1 MTNNH
6 NTEAK
11 ETMDPLEIAR
21 FAQHADQWWQPNGA
35 FKTLHDINP
44 TRLDWICKYITPKN
58 LKMLDIGCGGGILSE
73 GLARLGAHVTGLDVE
88 AHTLQ
93 TARVHAEQ
101 STLSIDYV
109 CEPVESFV
117 ESYNK
122 GLFDAITCLEMLE
135 HVADPQVVINSAVDL
150 LKPGGFLFLSTV
162 NRTAKAY
169 ATVILGAEYIL
180 SLLPRQTHSFERCIR
195 PSELASG
202 VRQVGLD
209 VLGVTGLDYHP
220 FTRKA
225 VLVEDCVDVNYLLVA
240 KKMGFVS

>member
-1 MTNNH
+1 MKNHH

-21 FAQHADQWWQPNGA
+21 FAQHADQWWQPDGA

-44 TRLDWICKYITPKN
+44 ARLDWIRKYITPTN

-88 AHTLQ
+88 EHALE
-93 TARVHAEQ
+93 TARAHAKQ
-101 STLSIDYV
+101 SKLSIDYV
-109 CEPVESFV
+109 CEPVELFV
-117 ESYNK
+117 DSYHQEP
-122 GLFDAITCLEMLE
+122 FDAITCLEMLE
-135 HVADPQVVINSAVDL
+135 HVEDPQMVINSAVAL

-180 SLLPRQTHSFERCIR
+180 SLLPRQTHSFERFIR

-202 VRQVGLD
+202 VRQAGLD
-209 VLGVTGLDYHP
+209 VLGVTGLDYQP

-225 VLVEDCVDVNYLLVA
+225 KLVDDCVDVNYLLVA
-240 KKMGFVS
+240 EKPA

>member
-1 MTNNH
+1 MCQFVWKKISCH
-6 NTEAK
+6 
-11 ETMDPLEIAR
+11 L
-21 FAQHADQWWQPNGA
+21 FNG
-35 FKTLHDINP
+35 FLSKVQ
-44 TRLDWICKYITPKN
+44 LDWICKYITPKN

-73 GLARLGAHVTGLDVE
+73 GLAHLGAHVTGLDVE
-88 AHTLQ
+88 EHALK
-93 TARVHAEQ
+93 TARAHAEQ
-101 STLSIDYV
+101 SNLSINYV

-117 ESYNK
+117 ESYHE
-122 GLFDAITCLEMLE
+122 GPFDAITCLEMLE
-135 HVADPQVVINSAVDL
+135 HVEDPQRVIHSAVAL

-180 SLLPRQTHSFERCIR
+180 SLLPRQTHSFERFIR

-225 VLVEDCVDVNYLLVA
+225 VLQEDCVDVNYLLVA
-240 KKMGFVS
+240 EKPA

>member
-1 MTNNH
+1 MTNTNH
-6 NTEAK
+6 HTEAK
-11 ETMDPLEIAR
+11 ETMDPIEIAR
-21 FAQHADQWWQPNGA
+21 FAQHADQWWQPDGA

-44 TRLDWICKYITPKN
+44 ARLDWICKYITPQN

-88 AHTLQ
+88 EHALK
-93 TARVHAEQ
+93 TARAHAEQ
-101 STLSIDYV
+101 SKLAIDYV
-109 CEPVESFV
+109 CEPVEAFV
-117 ESYNK
+117 ELYNQEP
-122 GLFDAITCLEMLE
+122 FDAITCLEMLE
-135 HVADPQVVINSAVDL
+135 HVEEPQRVINAAVAL
-150 LKPGGFLFLSTV
+150 LKPGGLLFLSTV

-180 SLLPRQTHSFERCIR
+180 SLLPRQTHSFERFIR

-202 VRQVGLD
+202 VRQAGLD

-240 KKMGFVS
+240 KKPA

>member
-1 MTNNH
+1 MS
-6 NTEAK
+6 K
-11 ETMDPLEIAR
+11 V
-21 FAQHADQWWQPNGA
+21 Q
-35 FKTLHDINP
+35 
-44 TRLDWICKYITPKN
+44 LDWICKYITPKN

-73 GLARLGAHVTGLDVE
+73 GLAHLGAHVTGLDVE
-88 AHTLQ
+88 EHALK
-93 TARVHAEQ
+93 TARAHAEQ
-101 STLSIDYV
+101 SNLSINYV

-117 ESYNK
+117 ESYHE
-122 GLFDAITCLEMLE
+122 GPFDAITCLEMLE
-135 HVADPQVVINSAVDL
+135 HVEDPQRVIHSAVAL

-180 SLLPRQTHSFERCIR
+180 SLLPRQTHSFERFIR

-202 VRQVGLD
+202 VRQAGLD

-225 VLVEDCVDVNYLLVA
+225 VLQEDCVDVNYLLVA
-240 KKMGFVS
+240 EKPA